1 LKWKAADLN
10 GTAAWSTFFATEAG
24 AAAALAGLIF
34 VSVSINVKKIIEYQS
49 EGVAARAAEALA
61 LLIGVLLISTFGL
74 APNQS
79 GKVLGVEILAVGFLL
94 WLMATVFLVDRL
106 GAKRR
111 RPWWWLASRAFLAQ
125 CATIPFCVAGI
136 LLILARPDGIYWLI
150 PGCVFS
156 FLASTISAWVLLI
169 EILR

>member
-1 LKWKAADLN
+1 MNIA
-10 GTAAWSTFFATEAG
+10 AAWTDFLVAEAG

-34 VSVSINVKKIIEYQS
+34 VSVSLNVKKIIEYQS
-49 EGVAARAAEALA
+49 EGVAGRAAEALA

-79 GKVLGVEILAVGFLL
+79 GKVLGIEILAVGVSL
-94 WLMATVFLVDRL
+94 WLMATILLVGRL
-106 GAKRR
+106 GARRR
-111 RPWWWLASRAFLAQ
+111 RPWWWLASRSFLSQ
-125 CATIPFCVAGI
+125 CATIPFCIAGI
-136 LLILARPDGIYWLI
+136 LLILSNPDGMYWLI

>member
-1 LKWKAADLN
+1 MN
-10 GTAAWSTFFATEAG
+10 VTAAWTNFLVAEGG

-34 VSVSINVKKIIEYQS
+34 VAVSINIKKIIENR
-49 EGVAARAAEALA
+49 GVPGRAAEALS

-79 GKVLGVEILAVGFLL
+79 EKLLGAEILAVGGLL
-94 WLMATVFLVDRL
+94 WLMSVILQAPHIRD
-106 GAKRR
+106 RR
-111 RPWWWLASRAFLAQ
+111 RVWWWLASRAFLCQ
-125 CATIPFCVAGI
+125 CATVPFCIAGI
-136 LLILARPDGIYWLI
+136 LLIRGNPDGMDWLI
-150 PGCVFS
+150 PGCVFT